1 MVEKTRRRRRRPFV
15 VNGYDKDQ
23 LWIDNPQYGIPGYV
37 PYSQVFSGHQLTVSE
52 GHAFTRLGKSN
63 EDIGGDFRTESV
75 ELHTKPFHFHH
86 SGPRQ
91 TYDGP
96 LFAGNDYVNAA
107 TVKQF
112 DFARNGVLA
121 PVSFLDE
128 RGTTAI
134 ARTAPTNPVS
144 SAATFLGE
152 LREGLPSIPGWKSR
166 SGLLDPKNLGS
177 EHLNIEFGIKPLISD
192 LQKFVEAA
200 QKSDKILE
208 QLERDSGKMV
218 RRRYTF
224 PPDIIEDKEVVQTGM
239 FPSTNLYG
247 SRSTSMVGKGTLT
260 TRTKTTRKV
269 WFSGA
274 FTYYLPPKGTWMRTL
289 SEIDKLYGVEI
300 TPDTIWQLTPWS
312 WAIDWFSNTGDVIKN
327 VSNFAS
333 DGLVLRYGY
342 VMCETKREVT
352 QTWDGGVYYTYG
364 GALSPLR
371 LVDKFSV
378 IAKQRRAA
386 TPFGFGLNLSA
397 LTGRQAAIVAA
408 LGMSRGR

>member
-1 MVEKTRRRRRRPFV
+1 MVEKTRRRRRRPFRV
-15 VNGYDKDQ
+15 DGYTKDQ

-37 PYSQVFSGHQLTVSE
+37 PYSSVFSGHQKTVSE
-52 GHAFTRLGKSN
+52 GHPFTRLGKSG
-63 EDIGGDFRTESV
+63 EDIGGNFRTESV
-75 ELHTKPFHFHH
+75 ELYTKPYRFENR
-86 SGPRQ
+86 GPRQ
-91 TYDGP
+91 SYSGY
-96 LFAGNDYVNAA
+96 LLAGNAYRDAA
-107 TVKQF
+107 TVEQF

-121 PVSFLDE
+121 PDSFLDE

-224 PPDIIEDKEVVQTGM
+224 PPEIISDVETVQTGM
-239 FPSTNLYG
+239 FPVAFTSLQTNQI
-247 SRSTSMVGKGTLT
+247 GKGTLT

-312 WAIDWFSNTGDVIKN
+312 WAVDWFSNTGDVIKN

-364 GALSPLR
+364 GPLTPLR
-371 LVDKFSV
+371 LEDKFAV

>member
-1 MVEKTRRRRRRPFV
+1 M
-15 VNGYDKDQ
+15 
-23 LWIDNPQYGIPGYV
+23 
-37 PYSQVFSGHQLTVSE
+37 SE
-52 GHAFTRLGKSN
+52 GHPFTRLGKSG
-63 EDIGGDFRTESV
+63 EDIGGNFRTESV
-75 ELHTKPFHFHH
+75 ELYTKPYRFENR
-86 SGPRQ
+86 GPRQ
-91 TYDGP
+91 SYSGY
-96 LFAGNDYVNAA
+96 LLAGNAYRDAA
-107 TVKQF
+107 TVEQF

-121 PVSFLDE
+121 PDSFLDE

-224 PPDIIEDKEVVQTGM
+224 PPEIISDVETVQTGM
-239 FPSTNLYG
+239 FPVAFTSLQTNQI
-247 SRSTSMVGKGTLT
+247 GKGTLT

-312 WAIDWFSNTGDVIKN
+312 WAVDWFSNTGDVIKN

-364 GALSPLR
+364 GPLTPLR
-371 LVDKFSV
+371 LEDKFAV